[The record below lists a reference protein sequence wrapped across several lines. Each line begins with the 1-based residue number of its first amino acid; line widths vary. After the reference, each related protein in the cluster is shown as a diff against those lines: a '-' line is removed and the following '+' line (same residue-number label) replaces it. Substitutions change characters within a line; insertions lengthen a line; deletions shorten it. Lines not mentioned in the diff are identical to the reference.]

1 MTINATAIVS
11 SKASIGSNVSI
22 GDFTVIFDNVV
33 IGDNVS
39 IQSHCLIGQPTPLSD
54 GQPLIIGN
62 DSFIRSHSI
71 FYEGSQFGSTLMTG
85 HQVTVR
91 EKIEAGENLLIGTHC
106 DLQGHA
112 KIGDYVRLYTGA
124 QINHKSNIGDFV
136 RIYQYS
142 VLTNDPHPPSNL
154 EIGVKVNKYAVIA
167 AMCCI
172 LPGVQ
177 IGEKSLVGAGSLV
190 RENVEPE
197 TMVAGVPAK
206 YICRASEIKLKDGSN
221 QPAYPW
227 MRHFH
232 RGYPKEI
239 TDEWMSIY
247 DTKDPKWQ

>member
-1 MTINATAIVS
+1 MTISATAIVS

-22 GDFTVIFDNVV
+22 GDFTIILDNVV
-33 IGDNVS
+33 IGDNVT

-54 GQPLIIGN
+54 GKPLVIGN
-62 DSFIRSHSI
+62 DSLIRSHSI
-71 FYEGSQFGSTLMTG
+71 FYEGSQFGPKLMTG
-85 HQVTVR
+85 HRVTVR
-91 EKIEAGENLLIGTHC
+91 EKIEAGENLQIGTLS

-112 KIGDYVRLYTGA
+112 KIGNYVRFHSSVHIG
-124 QINHKSNIGDFV
+124 QKSIIDDFV
-136 RIYQYS
+136 RIYPYS

-154 EIGVKVNKYAVIA
+154 SIGVKVNKYAVIA

-177 IGEKSLVGAGSLV
+177 IGENSLVGAGSLV
-190 RENVEPE
+190 KNDVEPE
-197 TMVAGVPAK
+197 TVVAGVPAR
-206 YICRASEIKLKDGSN
+206 YICRTSDIKLKDGSN

-239 TDEWMSIY
+239 TDEWLSIY
-247 DTKDPKWQ
+247 DT

>member
-1 MTINATAIVS
+1 MTIRNTAVVS
-11 SKASIGSNVSI
+11 RKAFIGSNVNI
-22 GDFTVIFDNVV
+22 GDFSIIMGNVI
-33 IGDNVS
+33 IGDNVT

-54 GQPLIIGN
+54 GKPLIISN
-62 DSFIRSHSI
+62 DSLIRSHSV
-71 FYEGSQFGSTLMTG
+71 FYEGSKFGSRLMTG
-85 HQVTVR
+85 HRVTVR

-124 QINHKSNIGDFV
+124 QINHASNIGDFV
-136 RIYQYS
+136 RIYHYC
-142 VLTNDPHPPSNL
+142 VLTNDPNPPSNIVL
-154 EIGVKVNKYAVIA
+154 GVKVNKYAIIA

-177 IGEKSLVGAGSLV
+177 IGENALVGAGSLV

-197 TMVAGVPAK
+197 TVVAGVPAK
-206 YICRASEIKLKDGSN
+206 YICRAEEIKLKDGTN

-232 RGYPKEI
+232 RGYPREI
-239 TDEWMSIY
+239 TDEWTSIY
-247 DTKDPKWQ
+247 DV

>member
-1 MTINATAIVS
+1 MAINATAIVS

-22 GDFTVIFDNVV
+22 GDFTIILDNVV

-54 GQPLIIGN
+54 GKPLIIGN
-62 DSFIRSHSI
+62 DSLIRSHSI
-71 FYEGSQFGSTLMTG
+71 FYEGSQFGSKLMTG
-85 HQVTVR
+85 HRVTVR
-91 EKIEAGENLLIGTHC
+91 EKIEAGDNFQIGTLC

-112 KIGDYVRLYTGA
+112 KIGNYVRF
-124 QINHKSNIGDFV
+124 HSSVHIGQHSIIDDFV
-136 RIYQYS
+136 RVYPYT

-154 EIGVKVNKYAVIA
+154 VLGVKVNKYAIIA
-167 AMCCI
+167 TMCCI

-177 IGEKSLVGAGSLV
+177 IGEKAIVGAGSLV
-190 RENVEPE
+190 RKDVEPE
-197 TMVAGVPAK
+197 TLVAGVPAK
-206 YICRASEIKLKDGSN
+206 YICRASEIILKDGTN

-239 TDEWMSIY
+239 TDEWLSIY
-247 DTKDPKWQ
+247 DT

>member
-1 MTINATAIVS
+1 MTISTTAIVS

-22 GDFTVIFDNVV
+22 GDFTIILDNVI

-54 GQPLIIGN
+54 GQPLVIGN
-62 DSFIRSHSI
+62 DSIIRSHSI
-71 FYEGSQFGSTLMTG
+71 FYEGSQFGSQLMTG
-85 HQVTVR
+85 HRVTVR
-91 EKIEAGENLLIGTHC
+91 EKTEAGENLQIGTLS
-106 DLQGHA
+106 DIQGNA
-112 KIGDYVRLYTGA
+112 KIGNHVRFHSNVHIG
-124 QINHKSNIGDFV
+124 QKSIIDDFV
-136 RIYQYS
+136 WIFPYS

-154 EIGVKVNKYAVIA
+154 LIGVRINKYAVIA
-167 AMCCI
+167 TMCCI

-177 IGEKSLVGAGSLV
+177 IGENSLVGAGSLV
-190 RENVEPE
+190 RKDVEPD
-197 TMVAGVPAK
+197 TVVAGVPAK
-206 YICRASEIKLKDGSN
+206 YICRTSFISLKDGSN

-247 DTKDPKWQ
+247 DT

>member
-1 MTINATAIVS
+1 
-11 SKASIGSNVSI
+11 
-22 GDFTVIFDNVV
+22 
-33 IGDNVS
+33 
-39 IQSHCLIGQPTPLSD
+39 
-54 GQPLIIGN
+54 
-62 DSFIRSHSI
+62 
-71 FYEGSQFGSTLMTG
+71 MTG
-85 HQVTVR
+85 HRVTVR
-91 EKIEAGENLLIGTHC
+91 EKIDAGENLLIGTNC

-124 QINHKSNIGDFV
+124 QINHKSSIGDFV

-177 IGEKSLVGAGSLV
+177 IGERALVGAGSLV
-190 RENVEPE
+190 REDVEPE
-197 TMVAGVPAK
+197 TVVAGVPAK
-206 YICRASEIKLKDGSN
+206 YICRASEIILKDGTN

-239 TDEWMSIY
+239 TDEWMSTY
-247 DTKDPKWQ
+247 DT

>member
-1 MTINATAIVS
+1 MTISTTAIVS

-22 GDFTVIFDNVV
+22 GDFTIILDNVV
-33 IGDNVS
+33 LGDNVS
-39 IQSHCLIGQPTPLSD
+39 IQSHCLIGQPTPLSE
-54 GQPLIIGN
+54 GEPLIIGN
-62 DSFIRSHSI
+62 DSLIRSHSI
-71 FYEGSQFGSTLMTG
+71 FYEGSQFGSKLTTG
-85 HQVTVR
+85 HRVTVR
-91 EKIEAGENLLIGTHC
+91 EKIEAGENLQIGTLC

-112 KIGDYVRLYTGA
+112 KIGNFVRFHSSV
-124 QINHKSNIGDFV
+124 QINHNSTIGDFV

-154 EIGVKVNKYAVIA
+154 VRGVKVNNYAVIA

-177 IGEKSLVGAGSLV
+177 IGENALVGAGSLV
-190 RENVEPE
+190 KNDVEPE
-197 TMVAGVPAK
+197 TVVAGVPAE
-206 YICRASEIKLKDGSN
+206 YICRTSDINLKDGSN

-247 DTKDPKWQ
+247 DP

>member
-1 MTINATAIVS
+1 MTMSATAIVS
-11 SKASIGSNVSI
+11 HKAYIGSNVSV
-22 GDFTVIFDNVV
+22 GEFTIIFDNVV
-33 IGDNVS
+33 IGNNVT

-62 DSFIRSHSI
+62 DSLIRSHSI
-71 FYEGSQFGSTLMTG
+71 FYEGSQFGSKLMTG
-85 HQVTVR
+85 HRVTVR
-91 EKIEAGENLLIGTHC
+91 EKIDAGENLLIGTLC

-112 KIGDYVRLYTGA
+112 KIGNYVRF
-124 QINHKSNIGDFV
+124 HSSVHIGQQSIIDDFV
-136 RIYQYS
+136 RIYPYS

-154 EIGVKVNKYAVIA
+154 VLGVKIDKYAIVA
-167 AMCCI
+167 TMCCI

-177 IGEKSLVGAGSLV
+177 IGEKALIGAGSLV
-190 RENVEPE
+190 RKDVEPE
-197 TMVAGVPAK
+197 TVVAGVPAK
-206 YICRASEIKLKDGSN
+206 YICRTSDISLKDGSN

-247 DTKDPKWQ
+247 DT

>member
-1 MTINATAIVS
+1 MTISTTAIVS

-22 GDFTVIFDNVV
+22 GDFTIILDNVV

-39 IQSHCLIGQPTPLSD
+39 IQSHCLIGQPTSLSD
-54 GQPLIIGN
+54 GTPLVIGN
-62 DSFIRSHSI
+62 DSLVRSHSI
-71 FYEGSQFGSTLMTG
+71 FYEGSQFGSALMTG
-85 HQVTVR
+85 HRVTVR
-91 EKIEAGENLLIGTHC
+91 EKIEAGDNLQIGTLC

-112 KIGDYVRLYTGA
+112 KIGNYVRFHSSVHIG
-124 QINHKSNIGDFV
+124 QKSIIDDFV
-136 RIYQYS
+136 RIYPYS

-154 EIGVKVNKYAVIA
+154 VLGVKVNKYAIIA
-167 AMCCI
+167 TMCCI

-177 IGEKSLVGAGSLV
+177 IGEKALIGACSLVKSD
-190 RENVEPE
+190 VEPE
-197 TMVAGVPAK
+197 TVVAGVPAK
-206 YICRASEIKLKDGSN
+206 YICRASDIKLKDGSN

-247 DTKDPKWQ
+247 DT